1 MDVKNSIRPASRTD
15 IDGLRAV
22 AVLAVIAFHAFP
34 SLMPGGFIGVDI
46 FFVISGFLITTLII
60 KGQEQSNF
68 NFRAFYASR
77 VRRLFP
83 SLILVLLACQIF
95 GWFGLLSDE
104 YKALGEHVAASA
116 VFIPNLVFWSE
127 SGYFDYAAAA
137 KPLLHLWSL
146 GIEAQFNLLWP
157 AMIWLSMKCKLSL
170 QNLAVATLHASL
182 LFNLFMIETEATA
195 TFFSPLSR
203 MWELLAGCM
212 LAFFI
217 KNKTSKLVSKVDKN
231 FILYFSGKLTK

>member
-1 MDVKNSIRPASRTD
+1 MDVKNSIRPDCRAD

-68 NFRAFYASR
+68 NFRAFYGSR
-77 VRRLFP
+77 ARRLFP

-95 GWFGLLSDE
+95 GLFGLLSDE
-104 YKALGEHVAASA
+104 YKALGKHVAASA
-116 VFIPNLVFWSE
+116 VFIPNLIFWSE

-146 GIEAQFNLLWP
+146 GIEAQFYLLWP
-157 AMIWLSMKCKLSL
+157 AMIWLSTKYKLSL
-170 QNLAVATLHASL
+170 QKLAVTALLTSL

-203 MWELLAGCM
+203 MWELLSGCL
-212 LAFFI
+212 LAFSI
-217 KNKTSKLVSKVDKN
+217 KNKTNEFEVLK
-231 FILYFSGKLTK
+231 GKLASTIEL